1 MSTPVDDLESRI
13 AALKNTPVPT
23 GAGVEAAKARG
34 RVHRRRTRLQTG
46 MGAMAVTAL
55 AVVGVLNLPSTT
67 TDLDAPGAFATE
79 GSDGAAVTTGGFEWS
94 AVAEAVGGGRP
105 VFGPDGT
112 LYVVS
117 TSPELTAYPEDGSS
131 PEWLLWASD
140 DAGENWASSSLTDF
154 AQELWVHDLVAT
166 DDGLY
171 VVGTAAPTVERGAA
185 TVRMGRSTD
194 ADTWE
199 QIDLALTARAPEGT
213 ALVGQVTT
221 AMLASGPDVT
231 AVLAQTA
238 FWVDPTPFIPGA
250 FSSEE
255 DGYVAYPTDLGV
267 EVYDQSQELE
277 LARACE
283 DALAE
288 LAEEGTDVETLEVYP
303 EPCNVA
309 EVGSSVLVW
318 AAAWEELGLNPDD
331 LRLDELFLSTDGV
344 TFTPA
349 EFPTGLAVI
358 SLDWAGGAF
367 YALAH
372 VPGTGS
378 AFEVW
383 RSVDGTGWTQV
394 GMLPS
399 DSWLTAVGAVGDTLV
414 TVGENG
420 AVVMTSTDGGAS
432 WDAAPLS
439 ELVEL
444 PEGLWATSWQ
454 AGPAGLAIA
463 LSSFEVNSAAFVATS
478 SNLTDFQVERLDGG
492 EYGTY
497 IEGVAVGADAI
508 FANAG
513 SWRKDGAVDFIARSQ
528 G

>member
-1 MSTPVDDLESRI
+1 MTNPVDDLESRI
-13 AALKNTPVPT
+13 ATLKQTPVPA
-23 GAGVEAAKARG
+23 GAGLEAAKARG
-34 RVHRRRTRLQTG
+34 RAHRRRTQLQTG

-55 AVVGVLNLPSTT
+55 AVVGALNLPSTT
-67 TDLDAPGAFATE
+67 TDLDAPGGFAAE
-79 GSDGAAVTTGGFEWS
+79 GSDEAAVPAIDFEWS

-117 TSPELTAYPEDGSS
+117 TSPELTAYPEDGSA
-131 PEWLLWASD
+131 PEYLLWASA
-140 DAGENWASSSLTDF
+140 DAGENWASSSLSDF

-166 DDGLY
+166 NHGLY

-185 TVRMGRSTD
+185 TVRMGRSSDPD
-194 ADTWE
+194 AWE
-199 QIDLALTARAPEGT
+199 QIDVTLSARAPEGT
-213 ALVGQVTT
+213 PLVGQATT
-221 AMLASGPDVT
+221 VMLAAGPDVT
-231 AVLAQTA
+231 ALLAQTA
-238 FWVDPTPFIPGA
+238 FWVDPTPFIPEE
-250 FSSEE
+250 FSPEE
-255 DGYVAYPTDLGV
+255 DEYVAYPTDLGV
-267 EVYDQSQELE
+267 EVYDQSEELE

-288 LAEEGTDVETLEVYP
+288 LTDAGTEVNTLEVYP
-303 EPCNVA
+303 DPCNAA

-318 AAAWEELGLNPDD
+318 AATWDELGLNPDD
-331 LRLDELFLSTDGV
+331 LRPDELFLSTDGV

-349 EFPTGLAVI
+349 EFPTGLAVT
-358 SLDWAGGAF
+358 SLDWAGDAF
-367 YALAH
+367 YALVQA
-372 VPGTGS
+372 GASST
-378 AFEVW
+378 FEVW

-399 DSWLTAVGAVGDTLV
+399 DSWATAVGAVGDTLV

-444 PEGLWATSWQ
+444 PEGLWATTWH

-463 LSSFEVNSAAFVATS
+463 LANFEESSAAFVATS
-478 SNLTDFQVERLDGG
+478 SNLTDWQVERLDGG

-497 IEGVAVGADAI
+497 IEGMAVGADAI

-513 SWRKDGAVDFIARSQ
+513 SWRKDGAVDFIARPQ